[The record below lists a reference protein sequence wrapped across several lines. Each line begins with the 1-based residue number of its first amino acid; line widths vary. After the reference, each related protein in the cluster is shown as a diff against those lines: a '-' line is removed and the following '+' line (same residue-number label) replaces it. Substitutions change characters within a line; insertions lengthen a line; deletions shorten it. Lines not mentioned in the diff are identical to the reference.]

1 MEVYKKVR
9 TYIEKNGYKQPAIAR
24 KAGISDAAF
33 GAMMNG
39 SRTMYADDLRAV
51 CLALNVSPE
60 VFLDTSNG

>member
-9 TYIEKNGYKQPAIAR
+9 TYIEKNGYKQPTIAR

-39 SRTMYADDLRAV
+39 SLTMYADDLRAV

-60 VFLDTSNG
+60 VFIEAPEG